1 MCYIVL
7 RFKKG
12 GQSLKQSFF
21 TVDVLFSG
29 TVLSVLFSGDFLEN
43 CITADPRMHKHTK
56 YELHYIETGYC
67 VLQTASVRTE
77 CSAGHILIIPPSVE
91 HLLHY
96 TPQTKTKT
104 LLFTPGEL
112 GTKSTLLS
120 ALLTKTPLLIKDDF
134 KGLSRL
140 SCVRELFKMRELA
153 SEEHARGEMTRFF
166 ADLAAAI
173 LPQKQSCAFFFKE
186 NREEEIDAYISRNCL
201 SSKCSCES
209 LAKHLN
215 LSIRQTHRICIE
227 YYGVPFRTLLYR
239 TRMDIAKY
247 RLEHSGASVS
257 ELAEQ
262 IGYSSPSA
270 FSAAYKRHFGK
281 APTSKK

>member
-1 MCYIVL
+1 MP
-7 RFKKG
+7 
-12 GQSLKQSFF
+12 QSFF
-21 TVDVLFSG
+21 SVDVLFSG
-29 TVLSVLFSGDFLEN
+29 TVLSVLFSKDFLEN
-43 CITADPRMHKHTK
+43 CITTDPRMHKHNK
-56 YELHYIETGYC
+56 YELHYIETDCC
-67 VLQTASVRTE
+67 VLQTAAVRTE
-77 CSAGHILIIPPSVE
+77 CCAGHVLIIPPGIQ

-104 LLFTPGEL
+104 LLFATDESGET
-112 GTKSTLLS
+112 GTKSALLS
-120 ALLTKTPLLIKDDF
+120 ALLTKEPLLIKDDF
-134 KGLSRL
+134 GGLSRL
-140 SCVRELFKMRELA
+140 FCIKELFETHKLT
-153 SEEHARGEMTRFF
+153 SEEHVRGEMTRFF

-173 LPQKQSCAFFFKE
+173 LPKKQSGTLFFKE

-201 SSKCSCES
+201 SPTCSCES

-215 LSIRQTHRICIE
+215 LSIRQTHRICTE

-247 RLEHSGASVS
+247 RLENSSASVA
-257 ELAEQ
+257 EIAEQ